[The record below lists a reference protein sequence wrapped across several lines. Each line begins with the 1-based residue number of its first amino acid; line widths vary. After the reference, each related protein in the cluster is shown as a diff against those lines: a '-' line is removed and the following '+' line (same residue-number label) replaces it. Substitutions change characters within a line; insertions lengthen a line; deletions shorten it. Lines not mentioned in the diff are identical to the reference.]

1 MIASWQTHVSI
12 NGLKLLWSSVCFL
25 SLVIYIFWDNTVHPL
40 KIVSLLP
47 NLNHYGWS
55 FDLAACC
62 AGYSWQQVLKR
73 LLFNH
78 FYSVKE
84 NTHASFFKTHLWAL
98 ISYKWLS
105 KSIYCL
111 EIDHNSKNFQ
121 IDVSLWGQT
130 RGEKIPFPIQM
141 TYQPSLIVDGKTKLM
156 LCFDNYKAPVVVW
169 RELAAP
175 GNVWF
180 TTLVWH

>member
-1 MIASWQTHVSI
+1 MKFCVFT
-12 NGLKLLWSSVCFL
+12 
-25 SLVIYIFWDNTVHPL
+25 LVIYIFWDSIVRPL

-47 NLNHYGWS
+47 NLNHYSWS

-62 AGYSWQQVLKR
+62 AGYSWQVLKKR

-84 NTHASFFKTHLWAL
+84 NMHASFFTTHLWAL
-98 ISYKWLS
+98 ISYKGLS
-105 KSIYCL
+105 KSIYGL

-121 IDVSLWGQT
+121 IVVSLWGQPL
-130 RGEKIPFPIQM
+130 GEKILFPIQM
-141 TYQPSLIVDGKTKLM
+141 TYHPSLIVDGKTKLM
-156 LCFDNYKAPVVVW
+156 LCFDNYKAPAVVW
-169 RELAAP
+169 GELAAP